1 MKLTRIRI
9 EQFKQFR
16 QPFEIADLEA
26 GLNLFTGANEA
37 GKSTVV
43 AAIRAAFFERHRSG
57 SVDDLRPWGD
67 ASASPSVELE
77 FTIGTDTYRLGK
89 RFLGKKR
96 CALQAGSL
104 HLDGVEAEDHLA
116 ELLGFQHAGKGV
128 SKAEHWGIPGLLWI
142 QQGSA
147 QDLREPVSHATDH
160 LRGVLNTSLGEI
172 TSSGGDEVLAQV
184 EALRNELLTATTGK
198 PRGTYQQALEQAVT
212 LEADLR
218 SLDAEIAAY
227 REKVDRLATLRRDHA
242 ADEAEQP
249 WTAFRQQ
256 EQAAAASLDAICQ
269 VEAALQSDRQRAEQI
284 KTHVNLLR
292 GQLDTFTSQEQAVAT
307 RRAAL
312 ENADKEHHANNTLV
326 EQWQSRTQEATDR
339 HTALREVLRLARQEA
354 TRRDLER
361 QLGELKRKQ
370 ETTADAFARA
380 ETERTA
386 LTALQKQLA
395 ETEIDPKDLHTLK
408 AQQSELRELRIRR
421 DTAATRLLFAL
432 TDGSRIE
439 IGNEAVTGNG
449 DRLLTETTR
458 VILPGL
464 GQLDITPGGAD
475 LAELGRQEQ
484 ALADSHAALL
494 QRLGLASLEAAEARH
509 QSYTQHQADVRTAAA
524 TLKALAPKGIEAL
537 SAELTAHNARSGEV
551 EQALARLPV
560 APENAAGI
568 ASVSQ
573 AEAAEETARQS
584 LDHLT
589 QQLNAARLAAGNA
602 QTAHESAARE
612 LAAAQAVLDAPDR
625 TARRSAANQN
635 LVDARAEQDSLAERI
650 EARARQVAE
659 ANPDILQ
666 QDVERFRTSAGQ
678 LEKQHAERRDT
689 LMRLE
694 VELQTTGA
702 QGLEERRAEAAR
714 DQEQVRR
721 RSDELQRRAQALD
734 HLLKLLRDKRALLT
748 RKLQAPLQ
756 KHLNRYLQLLFP
768 HASLGIDEN
777 LTPGPLARSGSNGAE
792 TSLFEELS
800 FGAREQIGVI
810 SRLAYADLLKE
821 ADRPTLI
828 ILDDALVHS
837 DETRLAQMKRLLFD
851 AATRH
856 QILFFTCHPANWR
869 DLGVGARS
877 LETLRTRSN
886 AGQLWCN
893 EP

>member
-67 ASASPSVELE
+67 AAASPSVELE
-77 FTIGTDTYRLGK
+77 FTVGADTYRLGK

-96 CALQAGSL
+96 CELQAGSQ

-160 LRGVLNTSLGEI
+160 LRSVLNTSLGEI
-172 TSSGGDEVLAQV
+172 ASSGGDEVLAKV
-184 EALRNELLTATTGK
+184 EVLRSELLTATTGK
-198 PRGTYQQALEQAVT
+198 PRGAYQQALEQAAT
-212 LEADLR
+212 LETTLR
-218 SLDAEIAAY
+218 NLDAEIAAY

-256 EQAAAASLDAICQ
+256 EQAATASLDAIRQ
-269 VEAALQSDRQRAEQI
+269 VEVALQSDRQRADQI
-284 KTHVNLLR
+284 KAQVILLR
-292 GQLDTFTSQEQAVAT
+292 GQLDTFASQEQAVAT
-307 RRAAL
+307 RRTAL
-312 ENADKEHHANNTLV
+312 ENANKEHLANNTLV

-339 HTALREVLRLARQEA
+339 HTALREALRLARQEA
-354 TRRDLER
+354 TRRDLDR
-361 QLGELKRKQ
+361 QLDELKRKQ
-370 ETTADAFARA
+370 ETTADALARA
-380 ETERTA
+380 EVEQAA

-395 ETEIDPKDLHTLK
+395 ETEINPKNLYTLK
-408 AQQSELRELRIRR
+408 EQQSELRELRIRR
-421 DTAATRLLFAL
+421 DTVATRLRFAL

-439 IGNEAVTGNG
+439 IGQESVTGSG

-458 VILPGL
+458 VTLPGF
-464 GQLDITPGGAD
+464 GQLEIAPGGAD

-494 QRLGLASLEAAEARH
+494 QHLGLDSLEAAEARH
-509 QSYTQHQADVRTAAA
+509 QSHTQHQAEARTATA

-537 SAELTAHNARSGEV
+537 RAELTAHDARFGEI
-551 EQALARLPV
+551 EQALARLPI
-560 APENAAGI
+560 APENAAEL

-573 AEAAEETARQS
+573 AEAAEDSARQS
-584 LDHLT
+584 LDQIN
-589 QQLNAARLAAGNA
+589 QQLNQARLAAGNA

-612 LAAAQAVLDAPDR
+612 LAAAQVVLDAPDR
-625 TARRSAANQN
+625 AARLSASNQN

-666 QDVERFRTSAGQ
+666 QDVERFRASAGQ

-721 RSDELQRRAQALD
+721 RSDELQRRALALD
-734 HLLKLLRDKRALLT
+734 HLLKLLRDKRAVLT

-768 HASLGIDEN
+768 HASLDIDEN
-777 LTPGPLARSGSNGAE
+777 LTPGPLTRPGSNGAE

-800 FGAREQIGVI
+800 FGAREQMGVI

-828 ILDDALVHS
+828 IFDDALVHS

-856 QILFFTCHPANWR
+856 QILLFTCHPANWR

-877 LETLRTRSN
+877 LETLRASN
-886 AGQLWCN
+886 KAG
-893 EP
+893 

>member
-1 MKLTRIRI
+1 MKLTRVRI
-9 EQFKQFR
+9 EHFKQFR
-16 QPFEIADLEA
+16 QPFVIANLES

-67 ASASPSVELE
+67 TSASPSVELE
-77 FTIGTDTYRLGK
+77 FTVGADTYHLGK

-96 CALQAGSL
+96 CELQAGSQ

-147 QDLREPVSHATDH
+147 QDLREPVGHATDH
-160 LRGVLNTSLGEI
+160 LRSVLDISLGEI
-172 TSSGGDEVLAQV
+172 ASSGGDEVLAKV
-184 EALRNELLTATTGK
+184 EVLRNELLTATTGK
-198 PRGTYQQALEQAVT
+198 PRGAYQKALEQAAT
-212 LEADLR
+212 LEATLQ

-249 WTAFRQQ
+249 WTVFRQQ
-256 EQAAAASLDAICQ
+256 EQAATASLDVIRQ
-269 VEAALQSDRQRAEQI
+269 VEAALQSDRQRAGQI
-284 KTHVNLLR
+284 EAQVKLLR
-292 GQLDTFTSQEQAVAT
+292 GQLDTLASQEQAVAT
-307 RRAAL
+307 RRTAL
-312 ENADKEHHANNTLV
+312 ENAEKERHANNTLV

-339 HTALREVLRLARQEA
+339 HTALRKALRLARQEA
-354 TRRDLER
+354 TRRDLDR
-361 QLGELKRKQ
+361 QLDELKHKQ

-380 ETERTA
+380 GTEQTA

-395 ETEIDPKDLHTLK
+395 KTAIDPKALSTLK
-408 AQQSELRELRIRR
+408 AQQSGLRELRIRR

-439 IGNEAVTGNG
+439 IGRESVAGSG

-458 VILPGL
+458 VTLPGL
-464 GQLDITPGGAD
+464 GQLDITPGGTD

-494 QRLGLASLEAAEARH
+494 QQLGLDSLEAAEARH
-509 QSYTQHQADVRTAAA
+509 QRHTQHQAEAKTAAA

-537 SAELTAHNARSGEV
+537 RAELTAHNARFGEI

-560 APENAAGI
+560 APENAAEL
-568 ASVSQ
+568 APVSQ
-573 AEAAEETARQS
+573 AEAAEDSARQS
-584 LDHLT
+584 LDQIN
-589 QQLNAARLAAGNA
+589 QQLNQTRLAAGNA
-602 QTAHESAARE
+602 QTAYESAARE

-625 TARRSAANQN
+625 AVRLSAANQN
-635 LVDARAEQDSLAERI
+635 LVDARAEQDSLAGRI
-650 EARARQVAE
+650 ETLARQVAE
-659 ANPDILQ
+659 ANPGILQ

-678 LEKQHAERRDT
+678 LEKQHAERRD
-689 LMRLE
+689 LLVRLE

-721 RSDELQRRAQALD
+721 RSDELQRRALALD
-734 HLLKLLRDKRALLT
+734 HLLKLLRDKRAVLT

-768 HASLGIDEN
+768 HASLDIDEN
-777 LTPGPLARSGSNGAE
+777 LTPGPLTRPGSNGAE

-800 FGAREQIGVI
+800 FGAREQMGVI

-821 ADRPTLI
+821 AGRPTLI

-856 QILFFTCHPANWR
+856 QILLFTCHPMNWR

-877 LETLRTRSN
+877 LETLRASN
-886 AGQLWCN
+886 KAD
-893 EP
+893 

>member
-16 QPFEIADLEA
+16 QPFEITGLES

-37 GKSTVV
+37 GKSTIV

-77 FTIGTDTYRLGK
+77 FTIGADTYRLGK

-96 CALQAGSL
+96 CELQAGPQ

-160 LRGVLNTSLGEI
+160 LRSVLNTSLGEI
-172 TSSGGDEVLAQV
+172 ASSGGDEVLAQV
-184 EALRNELLTATTGK
+184 ETLRNELLTATTGK
-198 PRGTYQQALEQAVT
+198 PRGAYQQALEQAAT
-212 LEADLR
+212 LEATLR
-218 SLDAEIAAY
+218 SLDAEIAVY

-256 EQAAAASLDAICQ
+256 EQAAAASLDAIRQ
-269 VEAALQSDRQRAEQI
+269 VEAALQADRQRAGQI
-284 KTHVNLLR
+284 DAQVNLLR
-292 GQLDTFTSQEQAVAT
+292 GQLDTLASQERAVAT
-307 RRAAL
+307 RRTAL
-312 ENADKEHHANNTLV
+312 ENADKERHANNTLV

-339 HTALREVLRLARQEA
+339 HTALREALRLARQEA
-354 TRRDLER
+354 TRRDLDR
-361 QLGELKRKQ
+361 QLDELKRKQ
-370 ETTADAFARA
+370 ETTADALARA
-380 ETERTA
+380 ETEQAA
-386 LTALQKQLA
+386 LTALQKKLA
-395 ETEIDPKDLHTLK
+395 ETEIDPKNLYTLK
-408 AQQSELRELRIRR
+408 AQQSALRELRIRR
-421 DTAATRLLFAL
+421 DTVATRLLFAL
-432 TDGSRIE
+432 TDGCRIE
-439 IGNEAVTGNG
+439 IGQESVTGSG

-458 VILPGL
+458 VTLPGL

-494 QRLGLASLEAAEARH
+494 QQLGLDSPEAAEARH
-509 QSYTQHQADVRTAAA
+509 QSHTQHQAEARTATA
-524 TLKALAPKGIEAL
+524 TLKALAPKGIDAL
-537 SAELTAHNARSGEV
+537 RAELTAHDARFGEI
-551 EQALARLPV
+551 EQALARLPA
-560 APENAAGI
+560 APENI
-568 ASVSQ
+568 SELPSVSQ
-573 AEAAEETARQS
+573 AEAAEDTARQS
-584 LDHLT
+584 LDQIN
-589 QQLNAARLAAGNA
+589 QQLNEARLAAGNA
-602 QTAHESAARE
+602 HTAHESATRE
-612 LAAAQAVLDAPDR
+612 LATAQAVLDAPDR
-625 TARRSAANQN
+625 AARLSAANRN

-659 ANPDILQ
+659 ANPDLLQ
-666 QDVERFRTSAGQ
+666 QDVERFRASAGQ
-678 LEKQHAERRDT
+678 LEKQYAERRDT

-694 VELQTTGA
+694 VALQTAGA

-721 RSDELQRRAQALD
+721 RGDELQRRALALD
-734 HLLKLLRDKRALLT
+734 HLLKLLRDKRAVLT

-777 LTPGPLARSGSNGAE
+777 LAPGPLTRPGSNGAE

-800 FGAREQIGVI
+800 FGAREQMGVI

-821 ADRPTLI
+821 AGRPTLI

-837 DETRLAQMKRLLFD
+837 DEARLAQMKRLLFD

-856 QILFFTCHPANWR
+856 QILLFTCHPANWR

-877 LETLRTRSN
+877 LEALRARN
-886 AGQLWCN
+886 KAG
-893 EP
+893 

>member
-37 GKSTVV
+37 GKSTIV

-77 FTIGTDTYRLGK
+77 FTVGADTYCLGK

-96 CALQAGSL
+96 CELQAGSQ

-160 LRGVLNTSLGEI
+160 LRSVLNTSLGEI
-172 TSSGGDEVLAQV
+172 ASSGGDEVLAKV
-184 EALRNELLTATTGK
+184 EVLRSELLTATTGK
-198 PRGTYQQALEQAVT
+198 PRGVYQQALEQAAT
-212 LEADLR
+212 LETALR

-242 ADEAEQP
+242 VDEAEQP

-256 EQAAAASLDAICQ
+256 EQAATASLDAIHQ
-269 VEAALQSDRQRAEQI
+269 VEAALQSDRQRAGQI
-284 KTHVNLLR
+284 EAQVKLLR
-292 GQLDTFTSQEQAVAT
+292 GQLDTFASQEQAVAT
-307 RRAAL
+307 RRTAL
-312 ENADKEHHANNTLV
+312 ENADKERYANNTLV

-339 HTALREVLRLARQEA
+339 HTALREALRLARQEA
-354 TRRDLER
+354 TRRDLDR
-361 QLGELKRKQ
+361 QLDELKRKQ
-370 ETTADAFARA
+370 ETTADALARA
-380 ETERTA
+380 ETEQAA

-395 ETEIDPKDLHTLK
+395 ETEIDPKDLNTLK
-408 AQQSELRELRIRR
+408 EQQSELRELRIRR

-439 IGNEAVTGNG
+439 IGQESVTGSG
-449 DRLLTETTR
+449 DRLLTKTTR
-458 VILPGL
+458 VTLPGL
-464 GQLDITPGGAD
+464 GQLDIAPGGAD
-475 LAELGRQEQ
+475 LAELGRREQ

-494 QRLGLASLEAAEARH
+494 QRLGLASLEAAEVRH
-509 QSYTQHQADVRTAAA
+509 QSHTQHQAEARTATA

-537 SAELTAHNARSGEV
+537 RA
-551 EQALARLPV
+551 EQAGHDARAGEIEQAFAHLPV
-560 APENAAGI
+560 APGNAAEL

-573 AEAAEETARQS
+573 AEAAEDSARQS
-584 LDHLT
+584 LDQIN
-589 QQLNAARLAAGNA
+589 QQLSQARLAAGNA

-625 TARRSAANQN
+625 AARLSAANQN

-678 LEKQHAERRDT
+678 LERQHAERRDL
-689 LMRLE
+689 LMRME

-702 QGLEERRAEAAR
+702 RGLEERRAEAAR

-721 RSDELQRRAQALD
+721 RSDELQRRALALD
-734 HLLKLLRDKRALLT
+734 HLLKLLRDKRAVLT

-768 HASLGIDEN
+768 HASLDIDEN
-777 LTPGPLARSGSNGAE
+777 LTPGPLTRTGSNGAE
-792 TSLFEELS
+792 TSPFEELS
-800 FGAREQIGVI
+800 FGAREQMGVI

-837 DETRLAQMKRLLFD
+837 DEARLAQMKRLLFD

-856 QILFFTCHPANWR
+856 QILLFTCHPANWR

-877 LETLRTRSN
+877 LETLRASN
-886 AGQLWCN
+886 EAG
-893 EP
+893 

>member
-37 GKSTVV
+37 GKSTIV

-77 FTIGTDTYRLGK
+77 FTVGAEPYRLSK

-96 CALQAGSL
+96 CELQAGSQR
-104 HLDGVEAEDHLA
+104 LDGVEAEDHLA

-160 LRGVLNTSLGEI
+160 LRSVLNTSLGEI
-172 TSSGGDEVLAQV
+172 ASSGGDEVLAQV
-184 EALRNELLTATTGK
+184 ETLRNELLTAATGK
-198 PRGTYQQALEQAVT
+198 PRGAYQQALEQAAA
-212 LEADLR
+212 LEAGLR

-227 REKVDRLATLRRDHA
+227 REKVDRLATLRREHA

-249 WTAFRQQ
+249 WTIFRQQ
-256 EQAAAASLDAICQ
+256 EHAATASLDAIRQ
-269 VEAALQSDRQRAEQI
+269 VEAALQSDRQRASQI
-284 KTHVNLLR
+284 EAQINLLR
-292 GQLDTFTSQEQAVAT
+292 GQLDTFASQEQVVAI
-307 RRAAL
+307 RRTAL
-312 ENADKEHHANNTLV
+312 ENADQERHANNTLV
-326 EQWQSRTQEATDR
+326 EQWQSGAQQATDR
-339 HTALREVLRLARQEA
+339 HTASREALRLARQEA
-354 TRRDLER
+354 ARCDLDR
-361 QLGELKRKQ
+361 QLDELRRKQ
-370 ETTADAFARA
+370 ESTADALARA
-380 ETERTA
+380 GTEQAA

-395 ETEIDPKDLHTLK
+395 ETEIDPKDLNTLK
-408 AQQSELRELRIRR
+408 AQQSELHELRIRC

-432 TDGSRIE
+432 SDGSRIE
-439 IGNEAVTGNG
+439 IGQESVTGSG

-458 VILPGL
+458 VTLPGL

-475 LAELGRQEQ
+475 LAELGRQQQ

-494 QRLGLASLEAAEARH
+494 QRLGLASLDAAEARH
-509 QSYTQHQADVRTAAA
+509 QNYTRHQAEARTATA

-537 SAELTAHNARSGEV
+537 RAEQAGYDARAGEI
-551 EQALARLPV
+551 EHALARLPA
-560 APENAAGI
+560 APENAAEL

-584 LDHLT
+584 LD
-589 QQLNAARLAAGNA
+589 QLNRQLNEARIAAGNA
-602 QTAHESAARE
+602 QTTHESAARE
-612 LAAAQAVLDAPDR
+612 LAAAQAVLDAADR
-625 TARRSAANQN
+625 AARLSAANRN
-635 LVDARAEQDSLAERI
+635 LVDARAEQDILIERI

-678 LEKQHAERRDT
+678 LEKQHAERRDL

-694 VELQTTGA
+694 VELQTAGA

-734 HLLKLLRDKRALLT
+734 HLLKLLRDKRAVLT

-756 KHLNRYLQLLFP
+756 KHLNHYLQLLFP
-768 HASLGIDEN
+768 HASLDIDEN
-777 LTPGPLARSGSNGAE
+777 LTPGPLTRPGSNGAE

-800 FGAREQIGVI
+800 FGAREQMGVI

-837 DETRLAQMKRLLFD
+837 DAARLAQMKRLLFD

-856 QILFFTCHPANWR
+856 QILLFTCHPADWR

-877 LETLRTRSN
+877 LETLRASN
-886 AGQLWCN
+886 KAD
-893 EP
+893 

>member
-1 MKLTRIRI
+1 MKLTRIHI

-16 QPFEIADLEA
+16 QPFEIADLES
-26 GLNLFTGANEA
+26 GLNLFTGTNEA
-37 GKSTVV
+37 GKSTIV

-77 FTIGTDTYRLGK
+77 FTVGADTYRLGK

-96 CALQAGSL
+96 CELQAGSQQ
-104 HLDGVEAEDHLA
+104 LDGVEAEDHLA
-116 ELLGFQHAGKGV
+116 ELLGFQHAGKGA

-142 QQGSA
+142 RQGGA
-147 QDLREPVSHATDH
+147 QDIHEPVGHATGH
-160 LRGVLNTSLGEI
+160 LRTALNASLGEVA
-172 TSSGGDEVLAQV
+172 SSGGDEVLAKV
-184 EALRNELLTATTGK
+184 EALRNDLLTATTGK
-198 PRGTYQQALEQAVT
+198 PRGAYQQALEQTAN
-212 LEADLR
+212 LEKIVQD
-218 SLDAEIAAY
+218 LDAEIVAY

-249 WTAFRQQ
+249 WTTFRQQ
-256 EQAAAASLDAICQ
+256 EQAAAASLDAIRQ
-269 VEAALQSDRQRAEQI
+269 VEAALQSDRQRAGQI
-284 KTHVNLLR
+284 EAQVKLLR
-292 GQLDTFTSQEQAVAT
+292 GQLDTFASQEQAVAT
-307 RRAAL
+307 RRTAL
-312 ENADKEHHANNTLV
+312 ENAAQEHHANNTLV
-326 EQWQSRTQEATDR
+326 EQWQSGAQEATDR
-339 HTALREVLRLARQEA
+339 HTALREALRLARQEA
-354 TRRDLER
+354 TRRDLDR

-370 ETTADAFARA
+370 ETTADTLARA
-380 ETERTA
+380 ETEQAA

-395 ETEIDPKDLHTLK
+395 ETEIDPKDLNTLK
-408 AQQSELRELRIRR
+408 ERQSGLRELRIRR
-421 DTAATRLLFAL
+421 DTVATRLRFAL
-432 TDGSRIE
+432 AEGGRIE
-439 IGNEAVTGNG
+439 IGQESVTGSG
-449 DRLLTETTR
+449 DLLLTETTR
-458 VILPGL
+458 VTLPGL

-494 QRLGLASLEAAEARH
+494 QRLGLDSLEAAEVRH
-509 QSYTQHQADVRTAAA
+509 QSHTQHQAEARTATA

-537 SAELTAHNARSGEV
+537 RAELTTHDTRFGEI

-560 APENAAGI
+560 APENAAEL

-573 AEAAEETARQS
+573 ADAAEETARQS
-584 LDHLT
+584 LDQIN
-589 QQLNAARLAAGNA
+589 QQLNEARIAAGNA

-625 TARRSAANQN
+625 AARLSAANQN
-635 LVDARAEQDSLAERI
+635 LVDARAEQDSLAGRI
-650 EARARQVAE
+650 EALARQVAE
-659 ANPDILQ
+659 ANPDILL
-666 QDVERFRTSAGQ
+666 QDVERFRASAGQ
-678 LEKQHAERRDT
+678 LVRQHAERRDL

-702 QGLEERRAEAAR
+702 QGLEERRAETAR

-768 HASLGIDEN
+768 HASLDIDEN
-777 LTPGPLARSGSNGAE
+777 LTPGPLTRPGSNGAE

-800 FGAREQIGVI
+800 FGAREQMGVI

-856 QILFFTCHPANWR
+856 QILLFTCHPANWR

-877 LETLRTRSN
+877 LETLRASN
-886 AGQLWCN
+886 KAG
-893 EP
+893 

>member
-16 QPFEIADLEA
+16 QPFEITNLES

-37 GKSTVV
+37 GKSTIV

-57 SVDDLRPWGD
+57 SVDDLRPWDD

-77 FTIGTDTYRLGK
+77 FTVGTDTYRLGK

-96 CALQAGSL
+96 CELQAGSQ

-147 QDLREPVSHATDH
+147 QDLREPVGHATDH
-160 LRGVLNTSLGEI
+160 LRSVLNTSLGEI
-172 TSSGGDEVLAQV
+172 ASSGGDEVLAKV

-198 PRGTYQQALEQAVT
+198 PRGAYQQALEQAAT
-212 LEADLR
+212 LEADRR
-218 SLDAEIAAY
+218 SLDAEIATY
-227 REKVDRLATLRRDHA
+227 REKVDRLATLRCDHA

-256 EQAAAASLDAICQ
+256 EQAAAASLDAIRQ
-269 VEAALQSDRQRAEQI
+269 VEAALQADRQRASQI
-284 KTHVNLLR
+284 DAQVNLLR
-292 GQLDTFTSQEQAVAT
+292 GQLDTLASQERAVAT
-307 RRAAL
+307 RRTAL
-312 ENADKEHHANNTLV
+312 ENADKERHANNTLV

-339 HTALREVLRLARQEA
+339 HTTLREALRLARQEA
-354 TRRDLER
+354 TRRDLDR
-361 QLGELKRKQ
+361 QLDELKRKQ
-370 ETTADAFARA
+370 EITADTLAWA
-380 ETERTA
+380 ETEQAA

-395 ETEIDPKDLHTLK
+395 ETEIDPKGLNTLK
-408 AQQSELRELRIRR
+408 GQQSELRELRIRR
-421 DTAATRLLFAL
+421 DTAATRILFAL

-439 IGNEAVTGNG
+439 IGQESVTGSG

-458 VILPGL
+458 VTLPGL
-464 GQLDITPGGAD
+464 GQLDITPGGGD

-484 ALADSHAALL
+484 ALADSHASLL
-494 QRLGLASLEAAEARH
+494 QRLGLDSLEAAEARH
-509 QSYTQHQADVRTAAA
+509 QSHTQHQAEARTATA
-524 TLKALAPKGIEAL
+524 TLNALAPKGIEAL
-537 SAELTAHNARSGEV
+537 RAEQAAHDARVEEI
-551 EQALARLPV
+551 EQALARLPA
-560 APENAAGI
+560 APENI
-568 ASVSQ
+568 SELPSVSQ

-584 LDHLT
+584 LDQLN
-589 QQLNAARLAAGNA
+589 QQLNEARLAAGNA
-602 QTAHESAARE
+602 QTTHESAARE

-625 TARRSAANQN
+625 AARLSATNQN
-635 LVDARAEQDSLAERI
+635 LVDARAEQVILAGRI
-650 EARARQVAE
+650 EALSRQVTE
-659 ANPDILQ
+659 ANPDIIQ
-666 QDVERFRTSAGQ
+666 QDVERFRASAAQ
-678 LEKQHAERRDT
+678 LERQHAERRDA

-694 VELQTTGA
+694 VELQAAGA

-721 RSDELQRRAQALD
+721 RGDELQRRAQALD
-734 HLLKLLRDKRALLT
+734 HLLKLLRDKRAVLT

-768 HASLGIDEN
+768 HASLDIDEN
-777 LTPGPLARSGSNGAE
+777 LTPGPLTRPASNGAE
-792 TSLFEELS
+792 TSLFEELG
-800 FGAREQIGVI
+800 FGAREQMGVI

-837 DETRLAQMKRLLFD
+837 DEARLAQMKRLLFD

-856 QILFFTCHPANWR
+856 QILLFTCHPANWR

-877 LETLRTRSN
+877 LETLRASN
-886 AGQLWCN
+886 KAG
-893 EP
+893 